1 MPRKK
6 SITLTNAE
14 LRIMK
19 IIWELKEA
27 TVKDVLQALSDEE
40 PLAYNTVLTIMRIL
54 EDKGHLGRTKRGRAH
69 VYIPKISQTQAQYK
83 AMKYMVY
90 NFFNDSPDLLLQSV
104 LRDESLT
111 SEDITRL
118 KEMINKF

>member
-69 VYIPKISQTQAQYK
+69 VYIPKISQTQAQ
-83 AMKYMVY
+83 
-90 NFFNDSPDLLLQSV
+90 
-104 LRDESLT
+104 
-111 SEDITRL
+111 
-118 KEMINKF
+118 